1 MMQKF
6 RTNACRVVL
15 ATVRMLGIVSAT
27 LVIGA
32 LIALIGVVLL
42 LNLAGAGDYVIRH
55 LTSKYLGTLPPGFA
69 ASKRGFSVYAILV
82 VSIGTFFVGVALA
95 AAVLWLGLALLGV
108 SLAVFLAA
116 SVLAIRGEVATARGN
131 KP

>member
-1 MMQKF
+1 MV
-6 RTNACRVVL
+6 T
-15 ATVRMLGIVSAT
+15 ATVRMLGIMSAT

-42 LNLAGAGDYVIRH
+42 LNLGGAGDYVIRH

-69 ASKRGFSVYAILV
+69 ASKRGFSVYAVLV
-82 VSIGTFFVGVALA
+82 VSIGVFFVGVALA
-95 AAVLWLGLALLGV
+95 ASVLWFGLTLLGV

-116 SVLAIRGEVATARGN
+116 SALAIRGEVETARRS
-131 KP
+131 KT